1 MFRNFQKI
9 FINSPSTLF
18 FSFVVLVF
26 SHIIANKNGFSLF
39 GVRTSL
45 HNLETRASIT
55 SSYSNAISLSCSAS
69 SSSVFSSDLTH
80 RKTSV
85 SIVLL
90 ADADEISRMSLFLT
104 SLRAF
109 IKNNSFKELV
119 IVCPDEDVTIFS
131 TLLNSSKLLGF
142 MITRVISN
150 SHFIVATTP
159 TQSTSTFTSISGP
172 NGAIRA
178 LMPLLVSSALDAET
192 EFYLVLEPD
201 TMLAG
206 PLAVEDLVKNGQALS
221 NEPRYLLDKNK
232 NKGIDNIPWYS
243 FFLDKYEFI
252 TQIRKFAQ
260 QGAAQL
266 TRRSVWEASE
276 NALFGH
282 EIDSTTLGDA
292 QKCPYLSDTQLGH
305 TRRTLATSALNPELQ
320 PLLLS
325 RSISLST
332 MCALQKRSFTWI
344 NDLIQSYPKATSHRR
359 DGRFEKK
366 KAAYWGVYALYWL
379 HSHCTFAP
387 SSVLTSVS
395 SSESRDTSSILLFD
409 AFHRTPEPLERSLL
423 GPNCCAWN
431 KNEWLTTWNN
441 TLAFNSLQNY
451 KDSNKDNGMTYEK
464 SEISESLSSSS
475 SSSSSSNHL
484 FVVVRGSG
492 QFLTGDGTSTGDIPI
507 TNLAMQVVPFFEKN
521 IKLNENVKNVSKS
534 NISST
539 SSKPF
544 FWWNFFNLF

>member
-1 MFRNFQKI
+1 L
-9 FINSPSTLF
+9 FI
-18 FSFVVLVF
+18 SFVVLFF

-55 SSYSNAISLSCSAS
+55 SYSNAISLSCSAS
-69 SSSVFSSDLTH
+69 SSSVFSSDQTH
-80 RKTSV
+80 RKTGV

-109 IKNNSFKELV
+109 IKKKSFKELV

-131 TLLNSSKLLGF
+131 TLLKTNKLLGF
-142 MITRVISN
+142 MIIRVISN

-159 TQSTSTFTSISGP
+159 SQSTSTLTSISGP

-201 TMLAG
+201 SLLAG
-206 PLAVEDLVKNGQALS
+206 PLAVEDLVKDGQALS
-221 NEPRYLLDKNK
+221 NEPRYSLDKNK

-243 FFLDKYEFI
+243 FFLERYENI
-252 TQIRKFAQ
+252 IQIRKFAQ

-282 EIDSTTLGDA
+282 EIDSTTPGDA

-332 MCALQKRSFTWI
+332 MCALQKRSITWI

-366 KAAYWGVYALYWL
+366 KDAYWGVYALYWL
-379 HSHCTFAP
+379 HSHCMFAP
-387 SSVLTSVS
+387 SSVLTSIS
-395 SSESRDTSSILLFD
+395 SSESRETGSILLFD
-409 AFHRTPEPLERSLL
+409 AFHRTPEPFERNLL
-423 GPNCCAWN
+423 GPYCCAWN
-431 KNEWLTTWNN
+431 KNEWLTKWNK

-451 KDSNKDNGMTYEK
+451 KDTNKDNVMT
-464 SEISESLSSSS
+464 SETLSSS

-492 QFLTGDGTSTGDIPI
+492 QFLTGDGSSTGDIPI
-507 TNLAMQVVPFFEKN
+507 TNLAMQVIPFFEKN
-521 IKLNENVKNVSKS
+521 IKLSENVKNVSSKS
-534 NISST
+534 DMTLT